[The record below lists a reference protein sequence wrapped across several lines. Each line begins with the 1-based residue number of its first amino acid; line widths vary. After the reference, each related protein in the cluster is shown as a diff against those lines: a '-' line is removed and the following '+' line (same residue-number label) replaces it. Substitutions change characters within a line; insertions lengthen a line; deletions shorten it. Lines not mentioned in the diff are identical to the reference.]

1 LSLPRVYWG
10 AEIAKV
16 PVITAR
22 RPAVLAPILLRH
34 KCCAA
39 DPDLADL
46 CASAGCQMSGR

>member
-1 LSLPRVYWG
+1 MVMENARG
-10 AEIAKV
+10 AAD
-16 PVITAR
+16 
-22 RPAVLAPILLRH
+22 LAPILLRH